1 MTDRTLF
8 IVDDENTIREGIKA
22 FFEDE
27 YRIFAYD
34 SAESGLDAL
43 QVHHPDLVLLDIGLP
58 GMNCIEALKQ
68 IRARYPDLLV
78 VMITAYEDIASVI
91 ECMKLGAYDYI
102 VKPLHMEGLGV
113 TIANALETLRLR
125 KEIKSLQETQIR
137 DQAPFFIGESQVIH
151 DIMAY
156 IEKVAKSP
164 DTPVLIQGETGTGKE
179 LMASTI
185 HYRSPNFSGPLISV
199 NCAAIPGELIESE
212 LFGYE
217 KGAFSGAGTAGKK
230 GLIEMADKGTLFLD
244 EVGDLS
250 LDAQAKLLRFMEQGE
265 FYKVGGTTRKKV
277 FTRVVSATNKDLEKM
292 VETDQ
297 FREDLYY
304 RISVVKIQVPSLT
317 QRPEDLKL
325 FADYF
330 LKLFNQKFDRNLT
343 GISPSAWALMETHPW
358 KGNVREMKNMMERGV
373 LTAEGPDLTP
383 GDLGLD
389 DRDSG
394 EAGKNRS
401 LLPLKPLTLEGVDL
415 NAIRSRLDA
424 FYFTQAMKLAD
435 GNESRAARLLNLKHH
450 AFRYQYKQFL
460 AQQENT

>member
-1 MTDRTLF
+1 MTDNTLF
-8 IVDDENTIREGIKA
+8 IVDDEKTIRDGIKA

-27 YRIFAYD
+27 YRIFAFE
-34 SAESGLDAL
+34 SAETGLEAL

-58 GMNCIEALKQ
+58 GMNGIDALKH
-68 IRARYPDLLV
+68 IRAVRPEVLV
-78 VMITAYEDIASVI
+78 VMITAYEDITSVI
-91 ECMKLGAYDYI
+91 ACMKLGAYDYI

-125 KEIKSLQETQIR
+125 KEIKSLQENQLR

-151 DIMAY
+151 DILTY

-185 HYRSPNFSGPLISV
+185 HHRSPNFAGPLITV

-217 KGAFSGAGTAGKK
+217 KGAFSGASATGKK

-244 EVGDLS
+244 EIGDLS

-265 FYKVGGTTRKKV
+265 FYKLGGTRRKKV

-304 RISVVKIQVPSLT
+304 RISVVKIQVPSLS

-330 LKLFNQKFDRNLT
+330 LKRFNQKFDRNLM

-373 LTAEGPDLTP
+373 LTAEGPELTP

-389 DRDSG
+389 GRASR
-394 EAGKNRS
+394 EAERHQS
-401 LLPLKPLTLEGVDL
+401 LLPLKPLTRAGV
-415 NAIRSRLDA
+415 
-424 FYFTQAMKLAD
+424 
-435 GNESRAARLLNLKHH
+435 
-450 AFRYQYKQFL
+450 
-460 AQQENT
+460 

>member
-1 MTDRTLF
+1 MTDNTLF
-8 IVDDENTIREGIKA
+8 IVDDEKTIRDGIKA

-27 YRIFAYD
+27 YRIFAFE
-34 SAESGLDAL
+34 SAETGLEAL

-58 GMNCIEALKQ
+58 GMNGIDALKH
-68 IRARYPDLLV
+68 IRAVRPEVLV
-78 VMITAYEDIASVI
+78 VMITAYEDITSVI
-91 ECMKLGAYDYI
+91 ACMKLGAYDYI

-125 KEIKSLQETQIR
+125 KEIKSLQENQLR

-151 DIMAY
+151 DILTY

-185 HYRSPNFSGPLISV
+185 HHRSPNFAGPLITV

-217 KGAFSGAGTAGKK
+217 KGAFSGASATGKK

-244 EVGDLS
+244 EIGDLS

-265 FYKVGGTTRKKV
+265 FYKLGGTRRKKV

-304 RISVVKIQVPSLT
+304 RISVVKIQVPSLS

-330 LKLFNQKFDRNLT
+330 LKRFNQKFDRNLM

-373 LTAEGPDLTP
+373 LTAEGPELTP

-389 DRDSG
+389 GRASR
-394 EAGKNRS
+394 EAERHQS
-401 LLPLKPLTLEGVDL
+401 LLPLKPLTRAGVDL
-415 NAIRSRLDA
+415 SAIRFRLDA

-450 AFRYQYKQFL
+450 VFRYQYKQFL

>member
-1 MTDRTLF
+1 MTDKTLF
-8 IVDDENTIREGIKA
+8 IVDDENTIREGIKT

-34 SAESGLDAL
+34 TAEAGLNAL
-43 QVHHPDLVLLDIGLP
+43 QSHHPDLVLLDIGLP
-58 GMNCIEALKQ
+58 GMNGIEALKQ
-68 IRARYPDLLV
+68 IRALHPDLLV

-113 TIANALETLRLR
+113 TIANALETIRLR

-179 LMASTI
+179 LIASTI
-185 HYRSPNFSGPLISV
+185 HYRSPNFAGPFISV

-212 LFGYE
+212 LFGYQ
-217 KGAFSGAGTAGKK
+217 KGAFSGASTTGKK

-244 EVGDLS
+244 EIGDLS

-265 FYKVGGTTRKKV
+265 FYKVGGIRRKKV

-297 FREDLYY
+297 FRKDLYY
-304 RISVVKIQVPSLT
+304 RIGVVNIQVPSLSE
-317 QRPEDLKL
+317 RPEDLKL
-325 FADYF
+325 FAEYF
-330 LKLFNQKFDRNLT
+330 LKLFNEKFGRNLT
-343 GISPSAWALMETHPW
+343 GISPSAWALMKTHPW

-373 LTAEGPDLTP
+373 LTAEGPELRP

-389 DRDSG
+389 DRDSR
-394 EAGKNRS
+394 EAGKNQS

-424 FYFTQAMKLAD
+424 FYFSQAMKLAD

-450 AFRYQYKQFL
+450 VFRYQYKQFL

>member
-1 MTDRTLF
+1 M
-8 IVDDENTIREGIKA
+8 
-22 FFEDE
+22 
-27 YRIFAYD
+27 
-34 SAESGLDAL
+34 
-43 QVHHPDLVLLDIGLP
+43 
-58 GMNCIEALKQ
+58 
-68 IRARYPDLLV
+68 
-78 VMITAYEDIASVI
+78 
-91 ECMKLGAYDYI
+91 
-102 VKPLHMEGLGV
+102 
-113 TIANALETLRLR
+113 
-125 KEIKSLQETQIR
+125 
-137 DQAPFFIGESQVIH
+137 IH

-185 HYRSPNFSGPLISV
+185 HYRSPNFAGPLISV

-292 VETDQ
+292 VETDH

-304 RISVVKIQVPSLT
+304 RISVVKIQVPSLS
-317 QRPEDLKL
+317 QRHEDLKL

-373 LTAEGPDLTP
+373 LTAEGPDLKP
-383 GDLGLD
+383 GDWDWMTGIP
-389 DRDSG
+389 
-394 EAGKNRS
+394 GKRE
-401 LLPLKPLTLEGVDL
+401 KPVPAAIKAADPGRVDL

>member
-1 MTDRTLF
+1 MKDSTLF
-8 IVDDENTIREGIKA
+8 IVDDENTIREGIQT
-22 FFEDE
+22 FFEEE
-27 YRIFAYD
+27 YPIFAYD
-34 SAESGLDAL
+34 TAEAGLNAL
-43 QVHHPDLVLLDIGLP
+43 QTYQPDLVLLDIGLP
-58 GMNCIEALKQ
+58 GINGIEALKQ
-68 IRARYPDLLV
+68 IRTLRPDMLV
-78 VMITAYEDIASVI
+78 IMITAYEDIESVI

-125 KEIKSLQETQIR
+125 KEIKSLQEIQLR

-151 DIMAY
+151 DIMTY

-185 HYRSPNFSGPLISV
+185 HHRSPNFAGPLIAV

-217 KGAFSGAGTAGKK
+217 KGAFSGASATGKK

-244 EVGDLS
+244 EIGDLS

-265 FYKVGGTTRKKV
+265 FYKVGGSSRKKV

-304 RISVVKIQVPSLT
+304 RISVVKIQVPSLS

-330 LKLFNQKFDRNLT
+330 LKRFNQKFDRDLM

-373 LTAEGPDLTP
+373 LTAEGPELAP

-389 DRDSG
+389 DRDSR
-394 EAGKNRS
+394 ESEKNPS
-401 LLPLKPLTLEGVDL
+401 LPPLKPLTREGVDL
-415 NAIRSRLDA
+415 NAIRFRLDA
-424 FYFTQAMKLAD
+424 FYFTQAMTLAD
-435 GNESRAARLLNLKHH
+435 GNESLAARLLNLKHH
-450 AFRYQYKQFL
+450 VFRYQYKQFL
-460 AQQENT
+460 AQQQNN